1 MSERSCVTTTTAP
14 GHCESASSSTSLPAR
29 ARWCVGSSMSSRL
42 LGVSRSRARATR
54 WRSPPDSTRQRLKT
68 SSPENRNV
76 PSRLRRRGRHSSLAT
91 SSSAASTVSVP
102 SSVSAACCAK
112 YPVRV
117 NGGRSRPPPPGP
129 RHELAGEEPE
139 QRRLAGP
146 VRAHDRELLAV
157 LDLDPGVRDH
167 VWRVAVAERQVA
179 QPYERAAGVGRGR
192 EREADAARRARNDHV
207 LLLQPLDLLPLALRG
222 RRLRV
227 LGAEAL
233 HEALELRDLRLDLGV
248 ARRRALAAELLLLEI
263 EREAHG
269 VGRELSLVELA
280 DLGGDA
286 VQEDAVVRHHDEPP
300 AEVLEIVLEP
310 LHGGQIQV
318 IRRLVH
324 EQHGRVR
331 EEQRRERGAH
341 APAAGELGERAVLV
355 GGGEAEPRKD
365 AARLGLE
372 RVLVVVFEVML
383 QVAHTVEQGG
393 EPGIVGAHAAQLLV
407 QRVELDAHV
416 EERAVRLHGAL
427 EHAALVALGRL
438 LRQVADPG
446 AARPHAQSALGCVLA
461 EDEADERGLAGPV
474 RTHQSAAVARADHPV
489 DAVEEHPLPD
499 AVAKALELDHRSAP
513 AGRPKAPLKAEIPFA
528 DRIAA
533 IDAGSASTG

>member
-14 GHCESASSSTSLPAR
+14 GYCESASSSTSLPAR
-29 ARWCVGSSMSSRL
+29 SRWCVGSSMSSRL

-117 NGGRSRPPPPGP
+117 NGGCSRSPP
-129 RHELAGEEPE
+129 R
-139 QRRLAGP
+139 
-146 VRAHDRELLAV
+146 
-157 LDLDPGVRDH
+157 
-167 VWRVAVAERQVA
+167 
-179 QPYERAAGVGRGR
+179 GVGRGR

-331 EEQRRERGAH
+331 EEQSRERGAH

-513 AGRPKAPLKAEIPFA
+513 AGRPNAPLKAKIPFA